1 MYTEAQRAYDKND
14 LLTLYKIAQKLSI
27 EVDLDETNIFLLEK
41 IVNEKKQELKSL
53 ETSFLWLWVNAKT
66 DEEKNQIILQFVNQH
81 IKK

>member
-1 MYTEAQRAYDKND
+1 
-14 LLTLYKIAQKLSI
+14 LTLYKISQKLSI

-41 IVNEKKQELKSL
+41 IVNEKKQELRIM